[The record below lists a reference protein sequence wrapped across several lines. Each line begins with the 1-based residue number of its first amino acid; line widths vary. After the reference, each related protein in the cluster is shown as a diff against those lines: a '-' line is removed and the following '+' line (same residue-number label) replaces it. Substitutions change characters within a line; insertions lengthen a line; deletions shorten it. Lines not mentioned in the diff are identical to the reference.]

1 MDEQPPDE
9 GAASTLH
16 NQIVGHLPGTNT
28 HPYTKQ
34 SHYYCAFCYLC
45 YLISICLALCEIS
58 EKGVF
63 SDNDIYD
70 CLTSGS
76 FVIPAIISSPAQW
89 YDAT

>member
-16 NQIVGHLPGTNT
+16 NQTVGHLPGTNT
-28 HPYTKQ
+28 HPYTEQ
-34 SHYYCAFCYLC
+34 SHHYWAFCH
-45 YLISICLALCEIS
+45 LIYICLALCEIS

-70 CLTSGS
+70 CLTRGA
-76 FVIPAIISSPAQW
+76 FVIPAQW
-89 YDAT
+89 